1 MIKLK
6 KLLKESMTL
15 YVDSADYKRY
25 DNLIDLS
32 GHLETLAYRELG
44 KLPKDQ
50 QDYYSRNRPSDLLTI
65 DGTSDIYSPT
75 GVLNLYYSGYT
86 TATLKKILKVVL
98 DELKKLNIGTGKI
111 KMEDSKA
118 FAYKVIRL
126 PIVKNDNKYNGAPEV
141 NMSNRNA
148 YHIFHNIL
156 QFEPDDEYNA
166 SFHFTATELKD
177 AVESILKHDP
187 DWIKSNQIH
196 KTDSAW
202 PDAEKGDD
210 VNPENP
216 HDDILK
222 GLGGSGARI
231 VNMGLN
237 DEEIKSRLYRCLDL
251 ANWAIKHNK
260 KELYVA

>member
-1 MIKLK
+1 
-6 KLLKESMTL
+6 MTL

-86 TATLKKILKVVL
+86 PTTLKKILKVVL

-260 KELYVA
+260 KELYVV